1 MGDVPMKLFA
11 ALALPLALLALA
23 PACEEDEEEAAT
35 AMPSPAVTVAATPEP
50 TRTPEATPTPETI
63 PTPEPTS
70 EESPTPEMEIAYE
83 GWLTYTNDVYKYEFK
98 YPTGATVAEA
108 SETAFHLSAEE
119 AQEGVTFRD
128 VYERYTGKIC
138 IHVDYQLGWVTISAP
153 VNTGFR
159 YVNCGITGIVGPG
172 RTREETLL
180 IDGKTYSAGGWEQ
193 QGLGETLPFHNEVL
207 IVNLDDGTQI
217 EYGAKLVET
226 ATFEDYLLIRDDL
239 VRIVQSYR
247 KLP

>member
-1 MGDVPMKLFA
+1 MRWLATLLLVLFTMT
-11 ALALPLALLALA
+11 LA
-23 PACEEDEEEAAT
+23 PACEEDEEEAPT

-50 TRTPEATPTPETI
+50 TPTPEATRTPETI

-108 SETAFHLSAEE
+108 EQRAFGIPREESE
-119 AQEGVTFRD
+119 QGVTHQD

-138 IHVDYQLGWVTISAP
+138 VHVDYQLGWVSISAP

-159 YVNCGITGIVGPG
+159 YVNCGRTGIVGPG

-180 IDGKTYSAGGWEQ
+180 IDGKTYSAWGWEQ
-193 QGLGETLPFHNEVL
+193 QGLEETLPFHNEFLV
-207 IVNLDDGTQI
+207 VNLDDGTQI
-217 EYGAKLVET
+217 EYGAALVET

-239 VRIVQSYR
+239 LKIVQSYR

>member
-1 MGDVPMKLFA
+1 MRWLTTLLLVLFTMT
-11 ALALPLALLALA
+11 LA
-23 PACEEDEEEAAT
+23 PACEEDEEEAPT

-50 TRTPEATPTPETI
+50 TPTPEATPTPETI
-63 PTPEPTS
+63 PPPEPTS
-70 EESPTPEMEIAYE
+70 EESPTPETEIAYE
-83 GWLTYTNDVYKYEFK
+83 GWLTYTNDMYGYEFK
-98 YPTGATVAEA
+98 YPTGAKVAEA
-108 SETAFHLSAEE
+108 ERRQFKIPREESE
-119 AQEGVTFRD
+119 QGVTHQD

-138 IHVDYQLGWVTISAP
+138 VLVSYQLGWVSISAP

-207 IVNLDDGTQI
+207 GVKLDDGTQI
-217 EYGAKLVET
+217 EYGAARGGT

>member
-1 MGDVPMKLFA
+1 MRWLATLLLVLFTMT
-11 ALALPLALLALA
+11 LA
-23 PACEEDEEEAAT
+23 PACEEDEEEAPT

-50 TRTPEATPTPETI
+50 TPTPEATPTPETI

-108 SETAFHLSAEE
+108 EQREFKVPREESE
-119 AQEGVTFRD
+119 QGVTRQD

-138 IHVDYQLGWVTISAP
+138 VHVSYQLGWVTISAP

-217 EYGAKLVET
+217 EYGAALAET

>member
-1 MGDVPMKLFA
+1 MRWLTTLLLVLFTMT
-11 ALALPLALLALA
+11 LA
-23 PACEEDEEEAAT
+23 PACEEDEEEALT

-50 TRTPEATPTPETI
+50 TPTPEATPTPETI

-70 EESPTPEMEIAYE
+70 EESPTPETEIAYE
-83 GWLTYTNDVYKYEFK
+83 GWLTYTNDMYGYEFK
-98 YPTGATVAEA
+98 YPTGAKVVEAERRQFKIPREE
-108 SETAFHLSAEE
+108 SE
-119 AQEGVTFRD
+119 QGVTHQD

-138 IHVDYQLGWVTISAP
+138 VLVSYQLGWVSISAP

-207 IVNLDDGTQI
+207 GVKLDDGTQI
-217 EYGAKLVET
+217 EYGAARGGT
-226 ATFEDYLLIRDDL
+226 ATSEDYLLIRDDL

>member
-1 MGDVPMKLFA
+1 MRWLATLLLVLFTMT
-11 ALALPLALLALA
+11 LA
-23 PACEEDEEEAAT
+23 PACEEDEEEAPT

-50 TRTPEATPTPETI
+50 TPTPEATRTPETI

-70 EESPTPEMEIAYE
+70 EESPTPETEIAYE

-108 SETAFHLSAEE
+108 EQREFKVPREE
-119 AQEGVTFRD
+119 WEQGVTHQD

-138 IHVDYQLGWVTISAP
+138 VHVDYQLGWVTISAP

-159 YVNCGITGIVGPG
+159 YVNCGRTGIVNPG
-172 RTREETLL
+172 RAREETLL
-180 IDGKTYSAGGWEQ
+180 IDGKTYSAWGWEQ
-193 QGLGETLPFHNEVL
+193 QGLGETLPFHNEFLV
-207 IVNLDDGTQI
+207 VGLDNRTQI
-217 EYGAKLVET
+217 EYGAKPVET

>member
-1 MGDVPMKLFA
+1 MRWLATLLLVLFTMT
-11 ALALPLALLALA
+11 LA
-23 PACEEDEEEAAT
+23 PACEEDEEEAPT

-50 TRTPEATPTPETI
+50 TPTPEATRTPETI

-108 SETAFHLSAEE
+108 EQREFKVPREE
-119 AQEGVTFRD
+119 WEQGVTHQD

-138 IHVDYQLGWVTISAP
+138 VHVDYQLGWVSISAP

-159 YVNCGITGIVGPG
+159 YVNCGRTDIVNPG
-172 RTREETLL
+172 RAREETLL

-193 QGLGETLPFHNEVL
+193 QGPGETLPFHNEFLV
-207 IVNLDDGTQI
+207 VGLDDRTQI

-239 VRIVQSYR
+239 LKIVQSYR